1 MNLYP
6 GIIGQLKEELNLK
19 SAKTVSEVW
28 NALKSVISKSG
39 VTEHESVI
47 DSCFNSECCDF
58 NGQRVLRLGL
68 EYRLKYMIDGEEY
81 EHSEDIN
88 CEFLIDDLSRELSRE
103 DKSRGI
109 HHPADMYSLE
119 QMFRN
124 IEDWSS
130 FKFYKNESY
139 TYSVNGCE
147 I

>member
-1 MNLYP
+1 MNLYQ
-6 GIIGQLKEELNLK
+6 GIVEQLKQELKLRP
-19 SAKTVSEVW
+19 AKTVLEVW

-39 VTEHESVI
+39 ITEHENVV
-47 DSCFNSECCDF
+47 DCFFNSECCDF
-58 NGQRVLRLGL
+58 DGQRILRLGL
-68 EYRLKYMIDGEEY
+68 EYRLKYLIDGEEY

-88 CEFLIDDLSRELSRE
+88 CEFLIDDLSKELNRE

-109 HHPADMYSLE
+109 HHPAEMYSLE
-119 QMFRN
+119 QMFKN

-130 FKFYKNESY
+130 FKRYKNESY